1 MALDAAKIQA
11 VLFDIDGT
19 LSDTDDQMM
28 KRAEGM
34 LYPTRLFLDEKK
46 RQAAA
51 RWLVMA
57 VESPGNAIYNLADR
71 FDLDSLF
78 VKLLDLR
85 ARSRKHKLKEYWLIP
100 GVGEMLKTLAEKYPL
115 GIVSAR
121 DERSSLAFIG
131 QFGLADLFRVVV
143 TSQSVRHTK
152 PFPDPMLYAAEK
164 LAIVPEYCLM
174 VGDTPVDIRAARL
187 AGMQSVGVL
196 CGFGR
201 EKGLRKAGAD
211 LILRS
216 TADLSGVLG
225 FEIQ

>member
-1 MALDAAKIQA
+1 
-11 VLFDIDGT
+11 
-19 LSDTDDQMM
+19 
-28 KRAEGM
+28 
-34 LYPTRLFLDEKK
+34 
-46 RQAAA
+46 
-51 RWLVMA
+51 
-57 VESPGNAIYNLADR
+57 
-71 FDLDSLF
+71 
-78 VKLLDLR
+78 
-85 ARSRKHKLKEYWLIP
+85 
-100 GVGEMLKTLAEKYPL
+100 
-115 GIVSAR
+115 
-121 DERSSLAFIG
+121 
-131 QFGLADLFRVVV
+131 
-143 TSQSVRHTK
+143 
-152 PFPDPMLYAAEK
+152 MLYAAEK

>member
-1 MALDAAKIQA
+1 MPLDVAKIQA

-19 LSDTDDQMM
+19 LSDTDDQLM
-28 KRAEGM
+28 KLAEKV
-34 LYPTRLFLDEKK
+34 LRPFRLFWSDKK

-57 VESPGNAIYNLADR
+57 AESPGNYIYNLADR

-78 VKLLDLR
+78 IKLLDWRNRNRRHRLR
-85 ARSRKHKLKEYWLIP
+85 EYWLVP
-100 GVGEMLKTLAEKYPL
+100 GVDEMLKSLAARYLL

-121 DERSSLAFIG
+121 DEHSSLAFIDH
-131 QFGLADLFRVVV
+131 FDLSNLFSVVV

-152 PFPDPMLYAAEK
+152 PFPDPMLYAAERLNIAPK
-164 LAIVPEYCLM
+164 NCLM
-174 VGDTPVDIRAARL
+174 VGDTTVDIRAARL

-201 EKGLRKAGAD
+201 EKGFRRAGAD
-211 LILRS
+211 LILQS
-216 TADLSGVLG
+216 TADLSAALG
-225 FEIQ
+225 FKG

>member
-100 GVGEMLKTLAEKYPL
+100 GVGEMLKTLE
-115 GIVSAR
+115 
-121 DERSSLAFIG
+121 
-131 QFGLADLFRVVV
+131 
-143 TSQSVRHTK
+143 
-152 PFPDPMLYAAEK
+152 
-164 LAIVPEYCLM
+164 
-174 VGDTPVDIRAARL
+174 
-187 AGMQSVGVL
+187 
-196 CGFGR
+196 
-201 EKGLRKAGAD
+201 
-211 LILRS
+211 
-216 TADLSGVLG
+216 
-225 FEIQ
+225 

>member
-19 LSDTDDQMM
+19 LSDTDDQLM
-28 KRAEGM
+28 KQAEKV
-34 LYPTRLFLDEKK
+34 LSPFRLFLNEHK

-57 VESPGNAIYNLADR
+57 AESPGNYIYNLADR

-78 VKLLDLR
+78 IKLLDWR
-85 ARSRKHKLKEYWLIP
+85 TRNRRHNLKEHWLIP
-100 GVGEMLKTLAEKYPL
+100 GVGEMLKTLAARLPL
-115 GIVSAR
+115 GVVSAR
-121 DERSSLAFIG
+121 DERTSMAFIN
-131 QFGLADLFRVVV
+131 QFGLSSLFNVVV

-152 PFPDPMLYAAEK
+152 PFPDPMLFAAER
-164 LAIVPEYCLM
+164 LNILPEHCLM
-174 VGDTPVDIRAARL
+174 VGDTTVDIRAARL

-201 EKGLRKAGAD
+201 EKGLRRAGAD
-211 LILRS
+211 LILPA
-216 TADLSGVLG
+216 TPDLLTVLK
-225 FEIQ
+225 

>member
-28 KRAEGM
+28 KQAEKV
-34 LYPTRLFLDEKK
+34 LSPFRLFLDDHKQ
-46 RQAAA
+46 QAAA

-57 VESPGNAIYNLADR
+57 AESSGNYLYNMADR

-78 VKLLDLR
+78 IKLLDWR
-85 ARSRKHKLKEYWLIP
+85 TRNRRHRLKEYWLIP
-100 GVGEMLKTLAEKYPL
+100 GVGEMLKILAARLPL
-115 GIVSAR
+115 GVVSAR
-121 DERSSLAFIG
+121 DEHSSLAFIN
-131 QFGLADLFRVVV
+131 QFDLSGLFNVVV

-152 PFPDPMLYAAEK
+152 PFPDPMLFAAER
-164 LAIVPEYCLM
+164 LNILPEHCLM
-174 VGDTPVDIRAARL
+174 VGDTTVDIRAARL

-201 EKGLRKAGAD
+201 EKGLRRAGAD
-211 LILRS
+211 LILQS
-216 TADLSGVLG
+216 TADLPDALG
-225 FEIQ
+225 FEI

>member
-28 KRAEGM
+28 KQAARM
-34 LYPTRLFLDEKK
+34 LSPFRLFFNEQKL
-46 RQAAA
+46 QAAA

-57 VESPGNAIYNLADR
+57 AESPGNTIYNMADR

-78 VKLLDLR
+78 IKLLDWR
-85 ARSRKHKLKEYWLIP
+85 NRGRKHKLREYWLIP
-100 GVGEMLKTLAEKYPL
+100 GAGEMLKTLAARLPL
-115 GIVSAR
+115 GVVSAR
-121 DERSSLAFIG
+121 DERSSMAFID
-131 QFGLADLFRVVV
+131 QFGFSNLFSVVV

-152 PFPDPMLYAAEK
+152 PFPDPMFYAAEK
-164 LAIVPEYCLM
+164 LGIAPEHCLM
-174 VGDTPVDIRAARL
+174 VGDTTVDIRAARL

-201 EKGLRKAGAD
+201 EKGLRRAGAD
-211 LILRS
+211 LILKS
-216 TADLSGVLG
+216 TADMSDVLG
-225 FEIQ
+225 YKD

>member
-1 MALDAAKIQA
+1 MALDAAKIKA
-11 VLFDIDGT
+11 ILFDIDGT
-19 LSDTDDQMM
+19 LCDTDDQMM
-28 KRAEGM
+28 KQAEKM
-34 LYPTRLFLDEKK
+34 LGPLRLFLDEKK
-46 RQAAA
+46 SQAIA
-51 RWLVMA
+51 RWLVMTA
-57 VESPGNAIYNLADR
+57 ESPGNAIYNLADR

-78 VKLLDLR
+78 IKLLDWR
-85 ARSRKHKLKEYWLIP
+85 ARSRKHKLREYWLIQ
-100 GVGEMLKTLAEKYPL
+100 GVDEMLKTLARTYPL

-121 DERSSLAFIG
+121 DERSSFAFLN
-131 QFGLADLFRVVV
+131 QFEFGALFNAVA

-164 LAIVPEYCLM
+164 LAIAPENCLM

-201 EKGLRKAGAD
+201 EKGLRQAGAD

-216 TADLSGVLG
+216 TADLLGVLRPKA
-225 FEIQ
+225 

>member
-28 KRAEGM
+28 KQAEKV
-34 LYPTRLFLDEKK
+34 LSPLRLFFDEQKQ
-46 RQAAA
+46 QAAA

-57 VESPGNAIYNLADR
+57 AESPGNYIYNLADR

-78 VKLLDLR
+78 IKFLDWR
-85 ARSRKHKLKEYWLIP
+85 ARSRKHKLKEFWIIP
-100 GVGEMLKTLAEKYPL
+100 GVGEMLKMLAKKLPL
-115 GIVSAR
+115 GVVTAR
-121 DERSSLAFIG
+121 DERSSLAFID
-131 QFGLADLFRVVV
+131 QFGLAGLFSVVV

-164 LAIVPEYCLM
+164 LAIAPEHCLM
-174 VGDTPVDIRAARL
+174 VGDTTVDIRAARL
-187 AGMQSVGVL
+187 AGMQTVGVL

-201 EKGLRKAGAD
+201 EKGLRLAGAD
-211 LILRS
+211 LILPS

-225 FEIQ
+225 L

>member
-1 MALDAAKIQA
+1 MALDAAKIKA
-11 VLFDIDGT
+11 ILFDIDGT
-19 LSDTDDQMM
+19 LSDTDDQMI
-28 KRAEGM
+28 KQAQRM
-34 LYPTRLFLDEKK
+34 LSPLRLFLDEKK
-46 RQAAA
+46 RQQAA

-78 VKLLDLR
+78 IKILDWR
-85 ARSRKHKLKEYWLIP
+85 ARSRKHKLREYWLVP
-100 GVGEMLKTLAEKYPL
+100 GVEEMLKKLSGKYPL

-121 DERSSLAFIG
+121 DERSSLAFLD
-131 QFGLADLFRVVV
+131 QFGIGVLFNVVV

-164 LAIVPEYCLM
+164 LALMPENCLM

-187 AGMQSVGVL
+187 AGMQSAGVL

-201 EKGLRKAGAD
+201 EKGLRRAGAN
-211 LILRS
+211 LILKS
-216 TADLSGVLG
+216 SADLAGVLG
-225 FEIQ
+225 LNA